1 MQIRRIVAVL
11 LFAGGLGLVG
21 IALGLIYM
29 DFKEREGAWVQAQH
43 IASPEMDAWKVDEHD
58 RLALYIGSAGAAA
71 VGAGLLLALFELR
84 WFQGG
89 SAARRDPA

>member
-1 MQIRRIVAVL
+1 MQTRRIVAVL

-29 DFKEREGAWVQAQH
+29 DVKEREGAWVQAQH
-43 IASPEMDAWKVDEHD
+43 MASPNVDAWNVDEHD
-58 RLALYIGSAGAAA
+58 RQALYIGSAGAAA
-71 VGAGLLLALFELR
+71 VGAGFLLALFELR

-89 SAARRDPA
+89 SAAPRERA